1 MEDRIAIAPKM
12 AVIESSKL
20 ELEML
25 IIIRSKY
32 AGKNYKINYVFLSFW
47 YDNYINHI
55 VSGENG
61 GENCHCTQN
70 GSVTN
75 R

>member
-25 IIIRSKY
+25 IIIRRKY
-32 AGKNYKINYVFLSFW
+32 AGKNYNINYVFLS
-47 YDNYINHI
+47 Y
-55 VSGENG
+55 
-61 GENCHCTQN
+61 
-70 GSVTN
+70 
-75 R
+75 